1 MRALSSLVA
10 ALRDGVGGLP
20 GAQLVLC
27 GESLALGRQEAP
39 RQQESQVP
47 SCLAPG
53 SGITDRVSRWEQG
66 QHGVVFQGELI
77 TRMFQMCN
85 MGAQVQR
92 CRLLCGAAAGSSP
105 EPGRRPVVPSSRA
118 PSRLTEKTRVTQ
130 QHTSDNVGKY

>member
-1 MRALSSLVA
+1 MWRVTGTGQTGGAQA
-10 ALRDGVGGLP
+10 AGVT
-20 GAQLVLC
+20 GAQL
-27 GESLALGRQEAP
+27 S
-39 RQQESQVP
+39 
-47 SCLAPG
+47 LAPG